1 MQATAM
7 PMSPGAP
14 RLATRYC
21 RRLASRSQPLARK
34 TQNDKRVC
42 TLISRG
48 SPIFTCSALPL
59 LEE

>member
-1 MQATAM
+1 M